1 MIEKQYNDYV
11 SQLKR
16 AIDPNS
22 EDNNSDEEG
31 EPQDSSQ
38 IVDQIMQNN
47 GQKIDDQADR
57 DDDAELDADT
67 TPSKQGQINSAKNRN
82 INRKESD
89 LFSNAK
95 GLIEKEVSD
104 EFNDLDDDE
113 EEKNEPFNLA
123 DLRVSMIPKND
134 DLKDSTTLME

>member
-1 MIEKQYNDYV
+1 
-11 SQLKR
+11 
-16 AIDPNS
+16 
-22 EDNNSDEEG
+22 
-31 EPQDSSQ
+31 
-38 IVDQIMQNN
+38 MQNN

-57 DDDAELDADT
+57 DDDAELDTDT

-89 LFSNAK
+89 LFSNVK

-134 DLKDSTTLME
+134 DLKDSTILME